1 MREIFMGILNLS
13 IVSSFLILAVLLLR
27 FLLRKA
33 PKVVRYVLWGMVALR
48 LAVPYNL
55 ESNLSIIPNA
65 RVFDQN
71 SESSTSYISSGVPDT
86 TQSIAQAQHTD
97 VYEIL
102 GIVWLV
108 GVALMLIYML
118 VSIFIVHLMV
128 RERVKYRDNI
138 YRCDHIHSPF
148 VIGIFN
154 PKIYI
159 NSAMSDSDL
168 KYIIAH
174 EQMHITHRDH
184 IFKPLGFILL
194 CVYWFNPL
202 CWLSYYLFSKDIEL
216 FCDESVIKT
225 LDAQGKK
232 EYSTVLLSCSSKKSI
247 VTACPLAFSENDTKH
262 RIKNVLNYK
271 KPTVYII
278 IASVV
283 LCVIVL
289 VLFMTNPV
297 SAQEILPDNVV
308 HETQPP
314 TQAVTEAEAEP
325 PTEPPTEKPTEK
337 PTEAPTEP
345 EYVEQSYDYSY
356 DNSYDYSSDYD
367 DSYSEDSNL
376 APYVPIE
383 MEEPTSM
390 DWYDFGYTDT
400 APVGG
405 SSNVSDAERITDM
418 YANVPLPDPQ
428 NPQDIRIW

>member
-1 MREIFMGILNLS
+1 MREVFMGILNLS
-13 IVSSFLILAVLLLR
+13 IVSSFLILAVLPLR

-33 PKVVRYVLWGMVALR
+33 PKVVRYVLWAMVALR

-71 SESSTSYISSGVPDT
+71 SESSTSYISSSVPDT
-86 TQSIAQAQHTD
+86 TQSIATTQHTD

-108 GVALMLIYML
+108 GVVLMLIYMI

-148 VIGIFN
+148 VIGVFS

-159 NSAMSDSDL
+159 NSAMSDSDA

-232 EYSTVLLSCSSKKSI
+232 EYSTVLLSCSSKKNI

-262 RIKNVLNYK
+262 RVKNVLNYK

-283 LCVIVL
+283 LCAIVL

-297 SAQEILPDNVV
+297 SAQEILPDTAVL
-308 HETQPP
+308 ETQPP
-314 TQAVTEAEAEP
+314 TQAVTEA
-325 PTEPPTEKPTEK
+325 PTEPPTEKPTQKPTKKPTETQSVQQSVTQTAQPVATQTVE
-337 PTEAPTEP
+337 PTEAPTVAQQAQLTEA
-345 EYVEQSYDYSY
+345 YTQ
-356 DNSYDYSSDYD
+356 
-367 DSYSEDSNL
+367 
-376 APYVPIE
+376 APTVTQE
-383 MEEPTSM
+383 VEPT
-390 DWYDFGYTDT
+390 DADT
-400 APVGG
+400 GR
-405 SSNVSDAERITDM
+405 SLQTLSEKDAIK
-418 YANVPLPDPQ
+418 LDP
-428 NPQDIRIW
+428 NGRDVVHIAWDY

>member
-27 FLLRKA
+27 LMLKKA
-33 PKVVRYVLWGMVALR
+33 PKVVRYILWGMVALR

-65 RVFDQN
+65 RFFDQN
-71 SESSTSYISSGVPDT
+71 SESSTSYISTAVPDT
-86 TQSIAQAQHTD
+86 TQSIAQTQQTD

-102 GIVWLV
+102 GIVWLI
-108 GVALMLIYML
+108 GVALMLIYMI
-118 VSIFIVHLMV
+118 VSIFVVHLMV

-138 YRCDHIHSPF
+138 YSCDHIRSPF
-148 VIGIFN
+148 VIGVFS

-159 NSAMSDSDL
+159 NSAMSDSDA

-247 VTACPLAFSENDTKH
+247 VTACPLAFSENDTKQ
-262 RIKNVLNYK
+262 RIKSILKYK

-283 LCVIVL
+283 LCVVVL

-297 SAQEILPDNVV
+297 SAQEILPDNVA

-314 TQAVTEAEAEP
+314 TQVVTETL
-325 PTEPPTEKPTEK
+325 TEPPTEKPTQKPTEK

-345 EYVEQSYDYSY
+345 PTEAEYVEQSYDYSY

-367 DSYSEDSNL
+367 DSFSYDYSLPEHTFS
-376 APYVPIE
+376 
-383 MEEPTSM
+383 MEEM
-390 DWYDFGYTDT
+390 DKLYGWNFGQ
-400 APVGG
+400 
-405 SSNVSDAERITDM
+405 SNSSDANRWSEPEGVI
-418 YANVPLPDPQ
+418 VW
-428 NPQDIRIW
+428 DIDGTTMREEVN

>member
-1 MREIFMGILNLS
+1 MREVFMGILNLS
-13 IVSSFLILAVLLLR
+13 IVSSFLILAVLPLR

-33 PKVVRYVLWGMVALR
+33 PKVVRYVLWAMVALR

-71 SESSTSYISSGVPDT
+71 SESSTSYISSSVPDT
-86 TQSIAQAQHTD
+86 TQSIATTQHTD

-108 GVALMLIYML
+108 GVVLMLIYMM

-148 VIGIFN
+148 VIGVFS

-159 NSAMSDSDL
+159 NSAMSDSDA

-232 EYSTVLLSCSSKKSI
+232 EYSTVLLSCSSKKNI

-262 RIKNVLNYK
+262 RVKNVLNYK

-283 LCVIVL
+283 LCAIVL

-297 SAQEILPDNVV
+297 SAQEILPDTAVL
-308 HETQPP
+308 ETQPP
-314 TQAVTEAEAEP
+314 TQAVTEA
-325 PTEPPTEKPTEK
+325 PTEPPTEKPTQKPTEK

-356 DNSYDYSSDYD
+356 DNSYDYSYDYD

-376 APYVPIE
+376 APFVPFEPQQFTPSWVDDDNSSKKSESSKPDNGVVVWDIAGTT
-383 MEEPTSM
+383 MREE
-390 DWYDFGYTDT
+390 
-400 APVGG
+400 V
-405 SSNVSDAERITDM
+405 NE
-418 YANVPLPDPQ
+418 Q
-428 NPQDIRIW
+428 